1 MPGILRPDIPPEAWP
16 VMAAIVVLYLACA
29 GRCALDAVADPVRIS

>member
-16 VMAAIVVLYLACA
+16 VMAAIVVLYLTGAW
-29 GRCALDAVADPVRIS
+29 ALIERKR